1 MADEQNKQ
9 SVRIEQFKEKL
20 DRLVNTDNVPPFHP
34 LEDLR
39 SVWNEYKK
47 VREIQRS
54 SAGTDRAKNAFL
66 LNLRRP

>member
-39 SVWNEYKK
+39 TAWNEYKK
-47 VREIQRS
+47 VRQIQRANAGDEGSKPS
-54 SAGTDRAKNAFL
+54 SL
-66 LNLRRP
+66 LHLRRP